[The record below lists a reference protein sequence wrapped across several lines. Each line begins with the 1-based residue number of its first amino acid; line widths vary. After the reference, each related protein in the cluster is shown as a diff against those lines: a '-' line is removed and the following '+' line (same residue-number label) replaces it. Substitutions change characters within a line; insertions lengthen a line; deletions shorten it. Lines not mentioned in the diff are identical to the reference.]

1 MVKMKTEELFKLES
15 PERIAGYIEM
25 LNFMINES
33 EVAMEDWP
41 KKYHAGV
48 EKFLHSWL
56 VPFFLAYVARLKAM
70 AEIDPVAKESLES
83 IY

>member
-1 MVKMKTEELFKLES
+1 MEIEKLFKLES
-15 PERIAGYIEM
+15 PERLAGQIEI

-41 KKYHAGV
+41 KKYRAGV

-56 VPFFLAYVARLKAM
+56 APFFLARLKLLENM